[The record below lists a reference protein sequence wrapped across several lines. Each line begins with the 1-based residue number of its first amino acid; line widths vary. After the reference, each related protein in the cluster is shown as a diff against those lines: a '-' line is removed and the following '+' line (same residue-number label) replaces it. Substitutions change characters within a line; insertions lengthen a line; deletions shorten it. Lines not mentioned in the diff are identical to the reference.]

1 MSSNLHYVKKVR
13 CASILM
19 ATAYSNSI
27 YATSQRLVKLKLGDG
42 PSLSGRAAAVREAVT
57 RHIAKARREAES
69 RRHEAQ
75 QLSTVKPLSQIP
87 SCEECALSS
96 TIQLSCDTVRKDVER
111 RVARRLARWELND
124 RLALEASKMDEV
136 WRSLLS
142 QLLTGSSSCR
152 RSRCCCS
159 GRCGCARVADRRGA
173 PRLAA
178 GPGCRPTCS
187 ASSCEEEQCESETV
201 GGRCV

>member
-1 MSSNLHYVKKVR
+1 MRWNLHYVR

-27 YATSQRLVKLKLGDG
+27 YATSQRLVELKLGDG
-42 PSLSGRAAAVREAVT
+42 PSLSGGAAAGREAVT
-57 RHIAKARREAES
+57 RHIAKARCEAES

-87 SCEECALSS
+87 SCEERALSS

-159 GRCGCARVADRRGA
+159 GRCGCARVAARRGA

-178 GPGCRPTCS
+178 RAIP
-187 ASSCEEEQCESETV
+187 Q
-201 GGRCV
+201 

>member
-1 MSSNLHYVKKVR
+1 M
-13 CASILM
+13 
-19 ATAYSNSI
+19 
-27 YATSQRLVKLKLGDG
+27 
-42 PSLSGRAAAVREAVT
+42 T

-87 SCEECALSS
+87 SCEERALSS

-136 WRSLLS
+136 WRSLHLS
-142 QLLTGSSSCR
+142 QLLAVAQSSSRR

-159 GRCGCARVADRRGA
+159 GRCVWLARGMLRMRTPD
-173 PRLAA
+173 A
-178 GPGCRPTCS
+178 G
-187 ASSCEEEQCESETV
+187 
-201 GGRCV
+201 